1 MNGSRINIVYDT
13 TSYKKLFLLIFFFLK
28 LWGAAASFG
37 KGVPLNFSTAIH
49 VRPAVSAVSAYVLNK
64 LLRR

>member
-13 TSYKKLFLLIFFFLK
+13 TSYKKLFLLIFFLK

-64 LLRR
+64 LLQR